1 MTRRKSGLVTA
12 IESAWTR
19 RGPLAIALK
28 PLALLYRGLR
38 RLDVARQRRRIAS
51 RGVRPI
57 DVPIVVVGNLVAG
70 GAGKTPTVLATVAVL
85 RRDGFTPGMVSRGH
99 GRQRDA
105 AGAIEKAADS
115 ASVAFDTQP
124 VHTDDPDLVE
134 VTADSDARF
143 TGDEPLLLH
152 LRSRAPMVVGA
163 DRVAACRELLRRHPT
178 VDVIVC
184 DDGLQ
189 HLALAP
195 DVAVIVFD
203 ERGAGNGWLLPAGPL
218 REPMPKTLAA
228 HQLVVYNADLP
239 STALPGFMAIRRL
252 GGAVR
257 LAGWWAGEA
266 PSMRVLQSLRER
278 PMLAAAGMARPQRFF
293 DMLRMAGL
301 QVTPLPLPDHHDFTE
316 LPWPADTAD
325 VVVTEKDAVKLK
337 PDAVGRTRVWVA
349 PLDFEPEAA
358 YGAALVARLRAR
370 RRT

>member
-12 IESAWTR
+12 IEQAWSR
-19 RGPLAIALK
+19 RGPLAIALT
-28 PLALLYRGLR
+28 PLSLLYRGLR
-38 RLDVARQRRRIAS
+38 RIDVARQRRRIAS
-51 RGVRPI
+51 RGLRPV

-70 GAGKTPTVLATVAVL
+70 GAGKTPTVVATVALL
-85 RRDGFTPGMVSRGH
+85 RRHGFTPGMVSRGH
-99 GRQRDA
+99 GRRRGA
-105 AGAIEKAADS
+105 AGELEEPADS
-115 ASVAFDTQP
+115 SSVAFDTQP

-134 VTADSDARF
+134 VTATSDARF

-152 LRSRAPMVVGA
+152 LRTQAPMVVGA

-189 HLALAP
+189 HLALKP

-218 REPMPKTLAA
+218 REPMPTSLAA
-228 HQLVVYNADLP
+228 DQLVIYNADLA

-252 GGAVR
+252 SGAVR
-257 LAGWWAGEA
+257 LAGWWAGEPA
-266 PSMRVLQSLRER
+266 SMRVLQSLRER

-293 DMLRMAGL
+293 DMLRSAGL
-301 QVTPLPLPDHHDFTE
+301 QVTPMPLPDHHDFAE
-316 LPWPADTAD
+316 LPWPAGTPD
-325 VVVTEKDAVKLK
+325 VVVTEKDAVKLR

-358 YGAALVARLRAR
+358 YGAALVKRLRPR
-370 RRT
+370 QRT